1 MNLLSFTLI
10 ISPLRPMWAVGRR
23 TVMRLVNT
31 LVTEISGQRIGM
43 EKMTRAELRYTVSN
57 TASHTIRLGEEG
69 GIKDINNTHS

>member
-1 MNLLSFTLI
+1 MQVKLV
-10 ISPLRPMWAVGRR
+10 ISPLRPIWAVGRR

-69 GIKDINNTHS
+69 VIKNVDKQYT

>member
-1 MNLLSFTLI
+1 
-10 ISPLRPMWAVGRR
+10 MWAVGRR
-23 TVMRLVNT
+23 TVMRWVNT

-69 GIKDINNTHS
+69 GIKNVDNQYT